1 MFMKVGDLTGL
12 GLQQGFLGRLGDLA
26 NSAKALARRLSD
38 AVSQPLAGLASV
50 VAGPVVQ
57 PSLGDL
63 TAAGLVLPVPVPGQR
78 AASGLGAVRSPIGA
92 QITNNI
98 AVQAADD
105 PEQTARVV
113 LRSIALANLT

>member
-26 NSAKALARRLSD
+26 NSAKASARRLSD

-63 TAAGLVLPVPVPGQR
+63 TAAGLVLPVPGQR
-78 AASGLGAVRSPIGA
+78 AASGLGAVHSPIGA

-98 AVQAADD
+98 TVQAADD

-113 LRSIALANLT
+113 LRSIGLANLT